1 MFAALTALFWGVYG
15 PALGNAR
22 SATRPPEWSN
32 FKPYLF
38 IGVAYLVWGIVGGG
52 LAMWAKG
59 DNFSFVGKYVPAA
72 KWGFLAGSL
81 GAFGA
86 LTLTFAVMNAMVPT
100 KTGPG
105 PGPGLVMPIVFGGA
119 VCVTAITQYLMFR
132 SKGAHFE
139 PMLGVGMLLVAIG
152 IVIVAK
158 NTSHTG
164 HAPVKPTTPP
174 TAASPAESNS
184 GK

>member
-1 MFAALTALFWGVYG
+1 MNERSTAILFAVLTAIFWGVYG

-22 SATRPPEWSN
+22 SATREWSN

-86 LTLTFAVMNAMVPT
+86 LTLTFAVMNAMAA
-100 KTGPG
+100 KS
-105 PGPGLVMPIVFGGA
+105 GPGLVMPIVFGGA
-119 VCVTAITQYLMFR
+119 VTVTAITQYLMYR
-132 SKGAHFE
+132 AAGAEFKWE
-139 PMLGVGMLLVAIG
+139 MGVGMALIVAGIVLVAKFTPHG
-152 IVIVAK
+152 
-158 NTSHTG
+158 G
-164 HAPVKPTTPP
+164 HAPAK
-174 TAASPAESNS
+174 SPATVASVSTDVN
-184 GK
+184 K

>member
-1 MFAALTALFWGVYG
+1 MSERSLAILFAVLTAIFWGVYG

-22 SATRPPEWSN
+22 SATREWSN

-86 LTLTFAVMNAMVPT
+86 LTLTFAVMNAMAA
-100 KTGPG
+100 KS
-105 PGPGLVMPIVFGGA
+105 GPGLVMPIVFGGA
-119 VCVTAITQYLMFR
+119 VSVTAITQYLMFR
-132 SKGAHFE
+132 SAGAEFKWQ
-139 PMLGVGMLLVAIG
+139 MGVGMGLIVVG
-152 IVIVAK
+152 IVFVAMF
-158 NTSHTG
+158 TPHGG
-164 HAPVKPTTPP
+164 HAPPKPPVSATPEVK
-174 TAASPAESNS
+174 
-184 GK
+184 